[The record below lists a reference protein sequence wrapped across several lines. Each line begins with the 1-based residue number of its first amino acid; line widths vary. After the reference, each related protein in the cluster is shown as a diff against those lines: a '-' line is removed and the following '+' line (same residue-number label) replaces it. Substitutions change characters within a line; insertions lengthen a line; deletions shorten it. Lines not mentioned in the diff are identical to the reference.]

1 MKGAVLA
8 MLALLLVM
16 LTGISVYTVYG
27 REIRKSELEESMTNA
42 MEETMRMVYE
52 EKTYPINSEKEM
64 IADFIMHLCY
74 QMDSDGDLELEIL
87 HVDFEKGPVGC
98 KSHRDVSAFYWQGR
112 YDYLQKNHYLGRK
125 RIWGRDRKQRGTL
138 AA

>member
-1 MKGAVLA
+1 MKEAVLA

-64 IADFIMHLCY
+64 IADFILHLCY
-74 QMDSDGDLELEIL
+74 QMNSDGDLELEIL
-87 HVDFEKGPVGC
+87 HVDFERGLL
-98 KSHRDVSAFYWQGR
+98 DVKATEKFRHFTGR
-112 YDYLQKNHYLGRK
+112 IGTITCRRTIILEQREYGAVIKNK
-125 RIWGRDRKQRGTL
+125 GTL